1 MLKKIFNYIKET
13 IKEEYKFIIFLLLLT
28 IILNIPVNYYIT
40 TGGGISDISERIEV
54 ENGKKSKGSFN
65 LSYVTQLDG
74 TLLSY
79 GLSYIIPS
87 WERESA
93 DDYKIDLD
101 EDINDIEFRSK
112 MELEDANQ
120 TATYLAY
127 KLANKKVEEIEK
139 KIYVISKSDKEY
151 PTPIKIQD
159 EIISIDDHKYDNVDD
174 YSDYIQT
181 KSVGDELSVKVIRKK
196 KEKIIKTKVYED
208 HGRKLMGIYLQSI
221 TKYKTEPKVNFKYK
235 SKESGPSAGMIT
247 TLEIYNQL
255 TKEDLTK
262 GLKIAG
268 TGTVN
273 PDGTIGQIGGIE
285 HKLKG
290 ASHAKAD
297 IFLSPGEQNYE
308 DAKKYLEE
316 NNLKIKLIKVETID
330 EAINVLKE
338 MKN

>member
-1 MLKKIFNYIKET
+1 MLFQHQG
-13 IKEEYKFIIFLLLLT
+13 II
-28 IILNIPVNYYIT
+28 
-40 TGGGISDISERIEV
+40 G
-54 ENGKKSKGSFN
+54 
-65 LSYVTQLDG
+65 
-74 TLLSY
+74 
-79 GLSYIIPS
+79 
-87 WERESA
+87 
-93 DDYKIDLD
+93 
-101 EDINDIEFRSK
+101 
-112 MELEDANQ
+112 
-120 TATYLAY
+120 
-127 KLANKKVEEIEK
+127 
-139 KIYVISKSDKEY
+139 
-151 PTPIKIQD
+151 
-159 EIISIDDHKYDNVDD
+159 
-174 YSDYIQT
+174 
-181 KSVGDELSVKVIRKK
+181 
-196 KEKIIKTKVYED
+196 KTKVYED

-221 TKYKTEPKVNFKYK
+221 TKYKTDPKVNFKYK

-330 EAINVLKE
+330 EAINVLKK